1 MRTDSSSRTV
11 WNPWALFDF
20 ALAVAALYV
29 LIAARSKT
37 IDLCCV
43 ATGLIV
49 RLVAS
54 YWTVKHWKKTEAILH
69 ERRERDGSL

>member
-20 ALAVAALYV
+20 ALVAAALYV
-29 LIAARSKT
+29 LTASRSKT
-37 IDLCCV
+37 IDLCLV
-43 ATGLIV
+43 AAGLAG

-54 YWTVKHWKKTEAILH
+54 YWTVKHWKKTEAIL
-69 ERRERDGSL
+69 RDRKARDGSS